1 VKSPNTLAGMAL
13 ALTALACFATL
24 DTTTKYVTSNLGV
37 SVLMALWVRYV
48 FQAVVTTS
56 VMLPVRGRALLRT
69 AHPKYQA
76 LRGVLLLLT
85 SLFAFLS
92 LKFMPVGEFTA
103 IVMITPLVITLL
115 AATALGERVSPL
127 RWALVSGGFVG
138 TLIIIRPG
146 SEVFNWTML
155 LPLALVVTNAW
166 FQVLTSRL
174 ARTEDP
180 MTMHFYTGWVGALL
194 SSLALPF
201 VWVLPANTAQ
211 WACLLLMGVLGTVG
225 HFLLI
230 LAYRRT
236 AATTITPLL
245 YAQIGFALFGGWLV
259 FSHVPDH
266 WSLIGMA
273 MIASC
278 GAAAAWLAVRES
290 RVLIEPVEP

>member
-1 VKSPNTLAGMAL
+1 MAL